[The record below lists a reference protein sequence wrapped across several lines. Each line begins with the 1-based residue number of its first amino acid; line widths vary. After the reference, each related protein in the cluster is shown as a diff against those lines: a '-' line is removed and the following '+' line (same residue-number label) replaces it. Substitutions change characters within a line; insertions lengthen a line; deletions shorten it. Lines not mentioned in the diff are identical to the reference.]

1 MKTGIANLPLHY
13 GSCPAWLFARMKR
26 LAGAIIEAMVME
38 FSPAEV
44 LARLS
49 DPYWFQSFACV
60 LGFDWHSS
68 GSSTTVCGAIKEAL
82 KGRENDLGI
91 FVVGGKGKTS
101 RKAPSEIEEYGQKLS
116 LNFAPKLI
124 YASKMSAKIDNS
136 CLQDGFQIYHHT
148 FIFTKRG
155 DWAVIQQGMNEEI
168 QMARRYHWLSFKTF
182 NFVNEPHTAICCDFK
197 GRPLNLVA
205 SESEKTREVSTEII
219 RAPFSVFLKDFRKI
233 KVLNMPKYHWIPLTP
248 IIEKR
253 IEKVLFQTHVTER
266 RIEKTLFEAHEKQPK
281 NYEELVSYQGIGP
294 KTLRALA
301 LISEL
306 IYGAKP
312 SFKDPVRY
320 SFAFGGKDGY
330 PYPVDKKQYDLS
342 ISILERAIRKAKM
355 KNSEKSQ
362 ALKILYEK

>member
-1 MKTGIANLPLHY
+1 MRRGIANLPLHY
-13 GSCPAWLFARMKR
+13 GFCPRWLFERMKK
-26 LAGAIIEAMVME
+26 LARAIIEAMVIE
-38 FSPAEV
+38 FSPEEV
-44 LARLS
+44 LIRLS

-82 KGRENDLGI
+82 KGKEKDLGI
-91 FVVGGKGKTS
+91 FVAGGKGKVS
-101 RKAPSEIEEYGQKLS
+101 RKTPIEIEEYGERFS
-116 LNFAPKLI
+116 LNFTQKLI
-124 YASKMSAKIDNS
+124 YISKIVAKIDNS

-148 FIFTKRG
+148 FIFTKNG
-155 DWAVIQQGMNEEI
+155 HWAVIQQGMNEEI
-168 QMARRYHWLSFKTF
+168 QMARRYHWLSFKTL

-197 GRPLNLVA
+197 GKPLNLVA
-205 SESEKTREVSTEII
+205 SESEKTREISTQIV
-219 RAPFSVFLKDFRKI
+219 RSPFNILLKDFKKI
-233 KVLNMPKYHWIPLTP
+233 RVLNMPKYHWFPLDSKT
-248 IIEKR
+248 EKR
-253 IEKVLFQTHVTER
+253 IEKVLYQ
-266 RIEKTLFEAHEKQPK
+266 AHELQPK
-281 NYEELVSYQGIGP
+281 NFEELVSYQGVGP

-320 SFAFGGKDGY
+320 SFAHGGKDGF

-342 ISILERAIRKAKM
+342 ISILERAIRKAKI

>member
-13 GSCPAWLFARMKR
+13 GSCPRWLFERMKR
-26 LAGAIIEAMVME
+26 LAKAIIEAMVIE
-38 FSPAEV
+38 FSPEEV
-44 LARLS
+44 LIRLS

-82 KGRENDLGI
+82 RGRENDLGI

-101 RKAPSEIEEYGQKLS
+101 RKAPSEIEEYGQKFS

-148 FIFTKRG
+148 FIFTKNG
-155 DWAVIQQGMNEEI
+155 HWAVIQQGMNEEI

-197 GRPLNLVA
+197 GKPLNLVA
-205 SESEKTREVSTEII
+205 SESEKTRKISTQII
-219 RAPFSVFLKDFRKI
+219 RSPFSVLLKDFKKI

-253 IEKVLFQTHVTER
+253 IEKVLYQV
-266 RIEKTLFEAHEKQPK
+266 HECQPK
-281 NYEELVSYQGIGP
+281 NFEELVSCQGVGP

-312 SFKDPVRY
+312 SFRDPVRY
-320 SFAFGGKDGY
+320 SFTHGGKDGV

-342 ISILERAIRKAKM
+342 ISILERAIRKAKI

-362 ALKILYEK
+362 ALQTLYEK